1 MTDVASLSFN
11 IDTSNVPPAVQN
23 LDQLADATDKVSA
36 RTRFLIS
43 SSGDANTALTQLATS
58 GRASLASFEQIS
70 KDLDQVT
77 GRLNAMRAAVAD
89 TVGTLQNNGLSAA
102 LSGMQQQFDAMSQL
116 FGSSAA
122 QLEKFNQQ
130 AQYLGMNAYQVTSAL
145 QRITEA
151 QQNMTPA
158 GQGLRQGLLRE
169 GISTAGDPSDILRQ
183 IVAYTASHQQSQ
195 QAFQT
200 FQGFVGPTDPATY
213 ARLMNQPYHT
223 IQQQNQMSNLATLG
237 YEASRVAQSTA
248 TTQYQNQF
256 NREKYDDMNANFSFG
271 SRSINPFRTDRKDL
285 IDDME
290 KTAARDR
297 ASGKTGEYTNDMRNL
312 DVFRQADLGS
322 VNYVNSAGSF
332 LNEHPGDFKQNML
345 NRTFTGLMNYASQP
359 DGGGIPSWYARF
371 KDRQLQDNNQN
382 RIHANYET
390 KEDNIGSWDI
400 GGHVRDE
407 DSRSLDTIKNRLGL
421 YHDRDPYQQSLYDKQ
436 RDLELRQQVAAQTTA
451 AGRGSWLSGY
461 VPKDN
466 QAAIAADQKS
476 INDLMAGG
484 DPTNKKDVGAN
495 EQYFMDQNS
504 AGIAAQVGNSGYQEQ
519 LSAGN
524 NIINLLDKG
533 PKSYIDQLTQ
543 RVGSKEAMQVRNQEL
558 ATQSYISAQA
568 ATPGF
573 DQLQQLK
580 AQGFVDDQAAG
591 AGRGAA
597 LVQFMRDQHADPGR
611 LIDGGPGGRAQ
622 TVDEAINGT
631 PGASAGAVLTD
642 DQRTGFGKIWNQFL
656 ANDKS
661 GADSQFKQS
670 QNLTTG
676 LDGLVQ
682 SGEQGGQYAAM
693 AAGMR
698 AFSQEMG
705 NSGDVA
711 TANVLKM
718 HAYVEAITAQGL
730 AADQATLALK
740 TQNKYAAL
748 SNAAGIS
755 GLADGPGGAAA
766 AMSEQEVQNKVAQFK
781 TDYPTKDATAYAQS
795 LRAGRGISYVSSAIA
810 NTVGAQNETYG
821 ALSSLGA
828 FGLGSDAQ
836 NRALVTS
843 QAADELQGTKD
854 DPAAHQAVLDQIN
867 ATVSLKDKLSETNQA
882 LTGLNELLGGDR
894 RATEYDKA
902 AAMPAS
908 QRTNY
913 LAQLQLGDQILSQTD
928 PTAGIGA
935 GYQTGEQSAIAQLQR
950 AAGSPAASSSA
961 AQPYVDRAALA
972 GLPMLPSG
980 TPNNNPTNLRFYN
993 QAGATGVTPNGVTVF
1008 GSAAAGVAGAENQ
1021 MGMDITTHHYDTLTK
1036 LMNSW
1041 SPEKDG
1047 NNTPKM
1053 IAGMAAQLT
1062 IDPNA
1067 KLASDPASLAR
1078 LFQAEQAQE
1087 TGGVSGVA
1095 RLSAADGVRG
1105 LSHQQSS
1112 EERYQSG
1119 ITYSNIGSANQA
1131 SLASRAYLLQGRTGA
1146 AELARA
1152 GIVPATTSAGLAPSM
1167 IAQQT
1172 DQVNNQLADQYAS
1185 LQGSQGRSIGSNQM
1199 LTAAYAAGGTAVPQ
1213 AQATLLAT
1221 DQANQMYAG
1230 PESGRPAWIAAQAG
1244 KNMAVTTS
1252 SQNLSAQTQV
1262 TNDGISNALKI
1273 AQLNDQFITNPVARS
1288 VADAIAQA
1296 QAQATKEGL
1305 APGSAAAQQLMQQA
1319 VTNGTLSGKA
1329 QQMGQ
1334 AQQTG
1339 DQIGGDV
1346 SSTLQNLMFTYQHGP
1361 GAGNFAR
1368 QQFSGL
1374 FNQGAR
1380 SLFNQAIGA
1389 PISKDV
1395 STFFSKGIDNLM
1407 GNGNNGNTS
1416 STAPTG
1422 QGSGSSTPSPTA
1434 GLLNSIG
1441 SGIGSFGGTALKGL
1455 ESLFGSGAAAAAGPS
1470 TSALIAH
1477 TGASAIDPALS
1488 GGGSA
1493 LSSFGSWI
1501 SSFFATGGAF
1511 SGGQRMP
1518 YALGGS
1524 FGPGQR
1530 VPFASGDVFNSP
1542 TTMPMALMGEAGPEA
1557 IMPLRRGADGSLGV
1571 AAPVGGGGGGGGGI
1585 TVNAPISIGAGALNN
1600 SGKMSAQQQKDL
1612 QKQLHETVTSAVKGV
1627 VAQQTRP
1634 GGMLRSQSG

>member
-70 KDLDQVT
+70 QNLDQVT

-102 LSGMQQQFDAMSQL
+102 LTGMQQQFDAMSQL

-158 GQGLRQGLLRE
+158 GQGLRQGLARE

-213 ARLMNQPYHT
+213 ARLMNPPYHT
-223 IQQQNQMSNLATLG
+223 MQQQNQMANQATLG
-237 YEASRVAQSTA
+237 YEASRVAQFTA
-248 TTQYQNQF
+248 TMQYQSQF
-256 NREKYDDMNANFSFG
+256 NREKYQDMHANFLFG
-271 SRSINPFRTDRKDL
+271 QGRTDL
-285 IDDME
+285 ADDME

-312 DVFRQADLGS
+312 DVFRKAGEGS
-322 VNYVNSAGSF
+322 VNSVDAAGSF
-332 LNEHPGDFKQNML
+332 LYEHPDDPQNRQH
-345 NRTFTGLMNYASQP
+345 RTITGLMNYASQP
-359 DGGGIPSWYARF
+359 TGGGIPTWSARYN
-371 KDRQLQDNNQN
+371 DRQLQDANQN
-382 RIHANYET
+382 QIQADYDA
-390 KEDNIGSWDI
+390 KEDNVGFWNVS
-400 GGHVRDE
+400 GHVRDE
-407 DSRSLDTIKNRLGL
+407 DARSLDTIKNRFGF
-421 YHDRDPYQQSLYDKQ
+421 YYDKHDY
-436 RDLELRQQVAAQTTA
+436 RTSKQT
-451 AGRGSWLSGY
+451 
-461 VPKDN
+461 
-466 QAAIAADQKS
+466 
-476 INDLMAGG
+476 
-484 DPTNKKDVGAN
+484 GAN

-504 AGIAAQVGNSGYQEQ
+504 AGIAAQMGYGGYQEQ
-519 LSAGN
+519 LTAQN
-524 NIINLLDKG
+524 NIQNLRDTG
-533 PKSYIDQLTQ
+533 SNSFMDQLTQ
-543 RVGSKEAMQVRNQEL
+543 RVGTIEGGQLRAQQL
-558 ATQSYISAQA
+558 DTQNYISANA
-568 ATPGF
+568 ANPGF
-573 DQLQQLK
+573 DQLQQLN
-580 AQGFVDDQAAG
+580 AQNFVTRQSQGGEEAS
-591 AGRGAA
+591 A
-597 LVQFMRDQHADPGR
+597 LSQFAKSQGIDPGR
-611 LIDGGPGGRAQ
+611 FTSGGAGGTALSMS
-622 TVDEAINGT
+622 DIINGA
-631 PGASAGAVLTD
+631 PGAAAGAVLTG
-642 DQRTGFGKIWNQFL
+642 DQRTAFGKIWNQYIS
-656 ANDKS
+656 NDQAGLNTQFDQQQRLSGGLTTIAQSGAMGGEYEARAAGEQAFQQEMNKS
-661 GADSQFKQS
+661 GDAV
-670 QNLTTG
+670 T
-676 LDGLVQ
+676 
-682 SGEQGGQYAAM
+682 AAI
-693 AAGMR
+693 A
-698 AFSQEMG
+698 S
-705 NSGDVA
+705 
-711 TANVLKM
+711 T
-718 HAYVEAITAQGL
+718 HAYTEALADNARAGL
-730 AADQATLALK
+730 QATQALQ
-740 TQNKYAAL
+740 TQNSYQSR
-748 SNAAGIS
+748 SNAAGVGALLGGRRGDASAAMNEADIQNQ
-755 GLADGPGGAAA
+755 LADFMQKHPTADAGAQLQALRQGRYGSIVSGTLGDTIGLQGQTFAGAA
-766 AMSEQEVQNKVAQFK
+766 
-781 TDYPTKDATAYAQS
+781 T
-795 LRAGRGISYVSSAIA
+795 
-810 NTVGAQNETYG
+810 
-821 ALSSLGA
+821 LSS
-828 FGLGSDAQ
+828 FGTGYDSQ
-836 NRALVTS
+836 NRAAITNQYAGNLAETN
-843 QAADELQGTKD
+843 G
-854 DPAAHQAVLDQIN
+854 DPAAHQAVLDLIDAQ
-867 ATVSLKDKLSETNQA
+867 VRLKDSVDQNNAALSD
-882 LTGLNELLGGDR
+882 LNSLIGGER
-894 RATEYDKA
+894 SASESRAV
-902 AAMPAS
+902 AAMPAD
-908 QRTNY
+908 QRARG
-913 LAQLQLGDQILSQTD
+913 AQVLRADDQQMALLN
-928 PTAGIGA
+928 PTAGIDAQGRKVLSQYLPAGQQYGAQTPGNGA
-935 GYQTGEQSAIAQLQR
+935 GQVAAPGAGS
-950 AAGSPAASSSA
+950 AAGVGVQADGSVPLTQAGAA
-961 AQPYVDRAALA
+961 
-972 GLPMLPSG
+972 
-980 TPNNNPTNLRFYN
+980 NNNPMNLKA
-993 QAGATGVTPNGVTVF
+993 AGQPGLVAVQSNGVGVF
-1008 GSAAAGVAGAENQ
+1008 SSPETGKAADEHQIAL
-1021 MGMDITTHHYDTLTK
+1021 DISRGLDTITK
-1036 LMNSW
+1036 MMNSW
-1041 SPEKDG
+1041 SPPKDH
-1047 NNTPKM
+1047 NDTPKM
-1053 IAGMAAQLT
+1053 IAGMAHDLT
-1062 IDPNA
+1062 MDPNA
-1067 KLASDPASLAR
+1067 KLTADPTTLNRLYLAE
-1078 LFQAEQAQE
+1078 AKQE
-1087 TGGVSGVA
+1087 GNGRKVFDPQGLAAGQGAGDAFDGTTLVQ
-1095 RLSAADGVRG
+1095 SAN
-1105 LSHQQSS
+1105 
-1112 EERYQSG
+1112 
-1119 ITYSNIGSANQA
+1119 TYSNIGSADRA

-1152 GIVPATTSAGLAPSM
+1152 GIVPATTSAGLASSM

-1319 VTNGTLSGKA
+1319 VTNGTLAGKA

-1395 STFFSKGIDNLM
+1395 STFFSKGIDDLM

-1455 ESLFGSGAAAAAGPS
+1455 EGLFGGGGAAAGAAASDSGLAVSAAGNVP
-1470 TSALIAH
+1470 SALALQ
-1477 TGASAIDPALS
+1477 GAGSS
-1488 GGGSA
+1488 GIGTA